1 MSPQRSFQRAIARVT
16 GDSLA
21 TIRRLGFQAVAP
33 RSALDDS
40 NEASVGPMV
49 FDWDGLTSVPLA
61 ELVTEECCEAA

>member
-1 MSPQRSFQRAIARVT
+1 MSPQRSFQRAIARIT

-21 TIRRLGFQAVAP
+21 TIRRLGFQAVDP
-33 RSALDDS
+33 HSAIDDGDDFS
-40 NEASVGPMV
+40 AGPSV